1 MSVNREGL
9 VPVGRLEALLD
20 KYRRDHGGHYD
31 STLLRAQ
38 DGADLARALRVLL
51 AESLEE
57 GKPVRA
63 WHELTDAERKEW
75 NHGVMNPESGRR
87 TFQTFD
93 HAYRLITGGE
103 MPTPKQTEDWNR
115 QNPPSPAANT
125 EGLRAALK
133 AEIERLAI
141 HSISV
146 GPVNGP
152 MKPERAI
159 LLEWALKAID
169 AALRQSAKEG
179 A

>member
-1 MSVNREGL
+1 MSDLSKRV
-9 VPVGRLEALLD
+9 EALAKQWDRLSHN
-20 KYRRDHGGHYD
+20 KAIAISAQIAHGED
-31 STLLRAQ
+31 
-38 DGADLARALRVLL
+38 ARALRSLL

-93 HAYRLITGGE
+93 HAYRLITGRE

-169 AALRQSAKEG
+169 AALREGAKEG
-179 A
+179 T